1 MKSLIF
7 LYLVMG
13 LVMMVN
19 FAADPGKPPVQGVPL
34 AFQGSYIESVGIPLY
49 FIPNQGQV
57 HEKAKF
63 YARTPRYVLWV
74 TEEGLVFDSFS
85 GQGVE
90 DRVKPIP
97 RAPGRTLRKTNDSQ
111 VREVS
116 RLVFLGANPNPGI
129 VPVELTRHQVNYYK
143 GNNTAQ
149 WHTGIQTSKAVLYK
163 GIYPGIDLKIYG
175 KENQLEYDWIIK
187 PGGNPGDIFFQY
199 WDVKASHLDNKGNL
213 VIKTSLG
220 ELVHQKP
227 ISYQLIK
234 GKKLDIRSGFKCI
247 NKNIYTFTVP
257 DYNRV
262 YELVIDP
269 VVTLEYSTYLG
280 GSSYEYYAAGAVDNT
295 GHIYMSGRTSS
306 VDFPTQN
313 AHQSTKLNG
322 YDAFVTK
329 FTTDGSGLIFSTY
342 LGGNNDDRGQRVAI
356 SPGGDIYLS
365 GYTNSTNFPAT
376 NTLTGDYDAFCCR
389 FDADGNFLGGR
400 LVGGSGKEDNST
412 IALDP
417 FNHVYIIGGTFSSNF
432 PLKNPYQNVK
442 MGNQDA
448 YLCKFDPGLTGIEY
462 STYLGGPGGD
472 EGASEIVVDGS
483 GYIYLEGITSSTG
496 FPLKN
501 AWQNTFAGGNFDV
514 FICKMKPDGSDLVFS
529 TYLGGSGTDYAHGI
543 AVDDTGAIYA
553 GGDTYSSNFPVK
565 SPYQGTRK
573 GNPDSF
579 VSKFSPDGSE
589 LIYSTYLG
597 GSNINYYGFMTA
609 DREGHIYISGSTSSP
624 DFPMVNPYQSS
635 LAGGLDAFLSILDK
649 DGSKLLYSTY
659 FGGMGGDHI
668 ANIFLDPNG
677 NVYVAGV
684 TYSSNFPIKN
694 PYQSTF
700 KGICDGFLFRFSIT
714 PDPKVLTVQSVT
726 DSLVPITV
734 NPLDNNGNGNGYTDF
749 TRTYP
754 QGTDVTLTAPSTF
767 NNKNFY
773 RWLIDGEEHFQ
784 DTIQVKMEDNHTV
797 TVEYQAPQ
805 VAILTVQS
813 SPVTKIP
820 ISVTPLDNNGQG
832 KGNTNFTRKYTC
844 GTVVTLTAPDT
855 FQDKI
860 FYKWTGGGVN
870 ETGRTLQVIMD
881 TSRTVKALYKESPTG
896 TLTIKSTPE
905 TGVTI
910 MVSPPDNNGKSDGST
925 NFTREYTPGTVVTLT
940 APEFFNERSFHK
952 WTLDEQDYPDRT
964 VRVTINKI
972 HTALVVYRK
981 QAKIV
986 LSRYQFNFGSN
997 SSGAVTGPQSFF
1009 ISSSGESPLD
1019 WSIDDNV
1026 SWIVCSPVKGTG
1038 FGEVTITVNGL
1049 GIPVGTHNGEIIISA
1064 PDAVNSPQMVHVTL
1078 IVNEPGVHV
1087 PFGFFETPLDGSTL
1101 SGSVPVTGWA
1111 LDDIEVEKV
1120 EIYRQEGAGLVYIG
1134 DAVFVED
1141 ARPDVE
1147 AAYPNYPRC
1156 YRAGWGYMMLTH
1168 FLPGGG
1174 NGSYTFQAIA
1184 KDQEGNRV
1192 TLGTKT
1198 VYCDNAHSA
1207 RPFGA
1212 IDTPAQGGTASGSKY
1227 RNQGWVLTPLPN
1239 EIPKDGHTILVWID
1253 GFIRGNS
1260 VYNTYREDVAL
1271 LFPGY
1276 ANSNGAM
1283 AYFDFDTAGYGNGV
1297 HTIFW
1302 TAVDNAGNTDGIG
1315 SRYFTIRN
1323 SGFTGNAA
1331 GGTASSLAAIYSVEG
1346 STDENFHE
1354 TSITAEEFALIQVN
1368 NWEPVGIKKG
1378 YINNSSLFEVYPD
1391 ENGIITIEIEEL
1403 QRVEINFHPRDVFPG
1418 AQVKAN
1424 HYMGY
1429 HIIDERLRPLPVGSR
1444 LDNAGGIFYWQ
1455 PGPAFIGRYS
1465 LVFIEIREGGRIEK
1479 RQVTINIVPKFL

>member
-19 FAADPGKPPVQGVPL
+19 FAAEPGKPLSQGLPL
-34 AFQGSYIESVGIPLY
+34 SFQGSYIEPGGMPLY
-49 FIPNQGQV
+49 FIPNRGQV

-63 YARTPRYVLWV
+63 YAMTPRYILWV
-74 TEEGLVFDSFS
+74 TEEGLVFDSLP
-85 GQGVE
+85 GTGVE
-90 DRVKPIP
+90 DKVKPIP
-97 RAPGRTLRKTNDSQ
+97 RASRRTLNEKNDSRG
-111 VREVS
+111 REVS
-116 RLVFLGANPNPGI
+116 RLIFLGANSHPGI
-129 VPVELTRHQVNYYK
+129 VPVELTRHQINYYQ
-143 GNNTAQ
+143 GNNPAQ
-149 WHTGIQTSKAVLYK
+149 WRTGIQTSKAVLYK
-163 GIYPGIDLKIYG
+163 GIYPNIDLKIYG
-175 KENQLEYDWIIK
+175 KENQVEYDWIIK
-187 PGGNPGDIFFQY
+187 PGGNPGDICFQY
-199 WDVKASHLDNKGNL
+199 RGVKATHLDNKGNL
-213 VIKTSLG
+213 VIKTDLG

-234 GKKLDIRSGFKCI
+234 GKKLDTRSGFKCI
-247 NKNIYTFTVP
+247 NKNTYTFTVP
-257 DYNRV
+257 GYNRD

-280 GSSYEYYAAGAVDNT
+280 GSSDEYYASGAVDNT
-295 GHIYMSGRTSS
+295 GHIYMTGYTHSM
-306 VDFPTQN
+306 DFPTQN
-313 AHQSTKLNG
+313 AYQSSKLNG
-322 YDAFVTK
+322 YDAFLTK
-329 FTTDGSGLIFSTY
+329 FTADGSGLIFSTY
-342 LGGNNDDRGQRVAI
+342 LGGNNEDKGRRIAV
-356 SPGGDIYLS
+356 SSTGDIYVS
-365 GYTNSTNFPAT
+365 GYTNSTNFPAA
-376 NTLTGDYDAFCCR
+376 NTIAGDYDTFCCR
-389 FDADGNFLGGR
+389 FDAAGNFLGGR
-400 LVGGSGKEDNST
+400 LLGGSGTDLNNA
-412 IALDP
+412 IAINKS
-417 FNHVYIIGGTFSSNF
+417 NHVYVTGWTSSLNF
-432 PLKNPYQNVK
+432 PLKNPYQSIIK
-442 MGNQDA
+442 GNHHDI
-448 YLCKFDPGLTGIEY
+448 YLCKFDPGLTEIEY
-462 STYLGGPGGD
+462 STYLGGTGGDTGGD
-472 EGASEIVVDGS
+472 EMVVDDS
-483 GYIYLEGITSSTG
+483 GFIYLDGVTSSAN

-501 AWQNTFAGGNFDV
+501 AWQKTYAGGMFDV
-514 FICKMKPDGSDLVFS
+514 YICKIKPDGSDLVFS

-543 AVDDTGAIYA
+543 AVDGNGGVIA
-553 GGDTYSSNFPVK
+553 GGDTYSSDFPVK
-565 SPYQGTRK
+565 SPYQGTKR
-573 GNPDSF
+573 GNPDSY

-589 LIYSTYLG
+589 LIYSTFLG
-597 GSNINYYGFMTA
+597 GSKINYYGYMTA
-609 DREGHIYISGSTSSP
+609 DRSGKVYICGSTNSP
-624 DFPMVNPYQSS
+624 DFPLVNPYQSS
-635 LAGGLDAFLSILDK
+635 LGGNQDVFLSILDT
-649 DGSKLLYSTY
+649 DGSKLLFSTY
-659 FGGMGGDHI
+659 FGGPGTEGI
-668 ANIFLDPNG
+668 GTIFLDSHG
-677 NVYVAGV
+677 NIYVAGPV
-684 TYSSNFPIKN
+684 LGPGFPLKN
-694 PYQSTF
+694 PYQDTF
-700 KGICDGFLFRFSIT
+700 KGICEGYVFRFSFT
-714 PDPKVLTVQSVT
+714 PDSKVLTVQSVT
-726 DSLVPITV
+726 DSSVPITV
-734 NPLDNNGNGNGYTDF
+734 NPFDNNGNGNGYTDF
-749 TRTYP
+749 TRAYP

-767 NNKNFY
+767 NDKNFY
-773 RWLIDGEEHFQ
+773 RWLIDGEAHPQE
-784 DTIQVKMEDNHTV
+784 TIQVKMEDNHTV
-797 TVEYQAPQ
+797 IVEYQAPPPPT
-805 VAILTVQS
+805 VCILTVQS
-813 SPVTKIP
+813 APVTGIP
-820 ISVTPLDNNGQG
+820 ISVNPYDNNGQAD
-832 KGNTNFTRKYTC
+832 GNTNFTRIYTR
-844 GTVVTLTAPDT
+844 GTVVTLTAPD
-855 FQDKI
+855 
-860 FYKWTGGGVN
+860 
-870 ETGRTLQVIMD
+870 
-881 TSRTVKALYKESPTG
+881 LY
-896 TLTIKSTPE
+896 
-905 TGVTI
+905 
-910 MVSPPDNNGKSDGST
+910 
-925 NFTREYTPGTVVTLT
+925 
-940 APEFFNERSFHK
+940 NERFFHK
-952 WTLDEQDYPDRT
+952 WILDERDYPDRT

-972 HTALVVYRK
+972 HTAIAVYRE

-986 LSRYQFNFGSN
+986 LSRDRFNFGSN
-997 SSGAVTGPQSFF
+997 LSGDVTGPQSFF
-1009 ISSSGESPLD
+1009 IDNSGESPFD
-1019 WSIDDNV
+1019 WSIDYNV
-1026 SWIVCSPVKGTG
+1026 PWIACSPVKGTG
-1038 FGEVTITVNGL
+1038 SGEVTIMANGQ
-1049 GIPVGTHNGEIIISA
+1049 GIPVGTHNGEIMISA
-1064 PDAVNSPQMVHVTL
+1064 PGAVNSPQMVHVTL

-1147 AAYPNYPRC
+1147 AAYPNYPRF

-1276 ANSNGAM
+1276 SNSNGAM

-1391 ENGIITIEIEEL
+1391 ENGMITIEIEEL

-1455 PGPAFIGRYS
+1455 PGPAFIGIYS

-1479 RQVTINIVPKFL
+1479 RQVTINIVPKFR